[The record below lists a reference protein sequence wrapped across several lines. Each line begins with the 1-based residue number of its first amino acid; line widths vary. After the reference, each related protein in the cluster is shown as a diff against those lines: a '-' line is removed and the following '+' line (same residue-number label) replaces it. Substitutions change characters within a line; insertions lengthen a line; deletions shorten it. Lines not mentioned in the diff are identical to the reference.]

1 MDQDWRTSHSADAFM
16 ETIPEF
22 NSKYVIV
29 CVICRL
35 TLMSALRLKELLR
48 LATGFHPTVQYVHDL
63 DSFIDD
69 TQSVVVIGDAAHATP
84 VRFSLITFPL

>member
-1 MDQDWRTSHSADAFM
+1 
-16 ETIPEF
+16 
-22 NSKYVIV
+22 
-29 CVICRL
+29 
-35 TLMSALRLKELLR
+35 MSALRLKELLR

-84 VRFSLITFPL
+84 VRFSLILSALTNRAQIHGTYNS